1 MNGKLRPTAFLG
13 AAFVALASPAAHADQ
28 LYQGN
33 RWAGVATD
41 VKAHDIGDTL
51 TVVIFESAT
60 ATNRVGTRTG
70 KATNLAGGV
79 QVGEID
85 ESLRFGFDSK
95 YQGLGETERSD
106 RFVASMAAIVNEVLP
121 NGDLVVVGRQ
131 NLLINGERRDI
142 QVRGQVRRVDISAD
156 NTVLSSRLANAAINY
171 DGSGFITRSAKP
183 GLINRI
189 LSFLGI
195 G

>member
-1 MNGKLRPTAFLG
+1 MLSRTKLLAGGLLLALTAS
-13 AAFVALASPAAHADQ
+13 AAQADQ

-33 RWAGVATD
+33 RWAGVAGD
-41 VKAHDIGDTL
+41 VKAHDVGDSL

-70 KATNLAGGV
+70 KSTNLSGGLKAG
-79 QVGEID
+79 QID

-106 RFVASMAAIVNEVLP
+106 RFVASMAAVVREILP
-121 NGDLVVVGRQ
+121 NGDLVIVGRQ
-131 NLLINGERRDI
+131 NLLINGERRNI
-142 QVRGQVRRVDISAD
+142 EIRGQVRRVDISAD
-156 NTVLSSRLANAAINY
+156 NTVLSNRLANAAINY
-171 DGSGFITRSAKP
+171 DGNGFITRSAKP

-189 LSFLGI
+189 LNFLGI

>member
-1 MNGKLRPTAFLG
+1 MLSAFPPT
-13 AAFVALASPAAHADQ
+13 AAHADQ

-41 VKAHDIGDTL
+41 IKAHDIGDTL

-70 KATNLAGGV
+70 KATNLIGGL
-79 QVGEID
+79 QAGEID
-85 ESLRFGFDSK
+85 ESVRFGFDSK

-106 RFVASMAAIVNEVLP
+106 RFVASMAAVVREVLP
-121 NGDLVVVGRQ
+121 NGDLIIVGRQ

-142 QVRGQVRRVDISAD
+142 EVRGQVRRVDITAN
-156 NTVLSSRLANAAINY
+156 NTVPSSRLANAAINY
-171 DGSGFITRSAKP
+171 DGNGFITRSAKP

-189 LSFLGI
+189 FNFLGI